1 MAQRHIIATTN
12 HPVCRL
18 NLLLGIERKQRRDS
32 VSTIERGLKKRKKR
46 WTLERRGGGIFSA
59 GRILLTLAFGK
70 DFYSF
75 YKAFSVPPSPNWA
88 AHGGHL
94 PYTFCLLPTPP
105 TGSIVP
111 TPLSREMPPVFYCKL
126 PSDHLFLSS
135 VTARQP
141 SFASPMGPVFSPSI
155 VMPVVKNSDPIV
167 DFPFFLSFFFFFYSL
182 TSFTSLFLLSIA
194 LCWPSSD
201 EMLFSLRFSSEKL
214 RPRYILDY
222 KQLPYSIYIDSLSL
236 SLSSVSSLIISQSFR
251 LLALFFFIYFI
262 FILLRL
268 FSILRHSACYT
279 RGWWSI

>member
-1 MAQRHIIATTN
+1 MADCSDSNQHRRWLTLCLTFFSFWLGRIEKKKTSKTIAPCLGYIGNLVVCILFWVTCAMFCRRILRNAVIEREGTIRDRDIRPLNRQWKKKNGGLFRVGVCILYMAQRHIIATTN

-59 GRILLTLAFGK
+59 GHILLTLAFGK

-167 DFPFFLSFFFFFYSL
+167 DFPFFF
-182 TSFTSLFLLSIA
+182 
-194 LCWPSSD
+194 
-201 EMLFSLRFSSEKL
+201 
-214 RPRYILDY
+214 
-222 KQLPYSIYIDSLSL
+222 
-236 SLSSVSSLIISQSFR
+236 LSSSS
-251 LLALFFFIYFI
+251 
-262 FILLRL
+262 
-268 FSILRHSACYT
+268 SIP
-279 RGWWSI
+279 

>member
-1 MAQRHIIATTN
+1 MGGLFRVGVCILYGSTPYYSHYQPPCLPPQFVARHGKKA
-12 HPVCRL
+12 
-18 NLLLGIERKQRRDS
+18 
-32 VSTIERGLKKRKKR
+32 KKRLCVDDRTRFKKKKK
-46 WTLERRGGGIFSA
+46 EMDIGEEGGGGIFSA

-167 DFPFFLSFFFFFYSL
+167 DFPFFF
-182 TSFTSLFLLSIA
+182 
-194 LCWPSSD
+194 
-201 EMLFSLRFSSEKL
+201 
-214 RPRYILDY
+214 
-222 KQLPYSIYIDSLSL
+222 
-236 SLSSVSSLIISQSFR
+236 LSSSS
-251 LLALFFFIYFI
+251 
-262 FILLRL
+262 
-268 FSILRHSACYT
+268 SIP
-279 RGWWSI
+279 